1 MFPAGGDTV
10 FCLPEQEKA
19 VSPAYFIFILVLV
32 TVFALAIVLGGRE
45 ERLAALALALA
56 AILSPMV
63 LSHGFAGPEVGVV
76 LVDAALFATLA
87 GIAMRSRSFWPMW
100 ASGFQLCALAG
111 HLAAAKSP
119 SMLPAAYADTLAIW
133 SYAVM
138 VTLGAGILVERQE
151 RRGRR

>member
-1 MFPAGGDTV
+1 M
-10 FCLPEQEKA
+10 
-19 VSPAYFIFILVLV
+19 SPAYFAFLAALVIV
-32 TVFALAIVLGGRE
+32 CGLASLRGGRD
-45 ERLAALALALA
+45 ERLAAAGLAMA
-56 AILSPMV
+56 AVLSPMV
-63 LSHGFAGPEVGVV
+63 LSHGFAGPEMGII
-76 LVDAALFATLA
+76 LIDAALFAVLG

-119 SMLPAAYADTLAIW
+119 NMLPAAYADTLAIW

-138 VTLGAGILVERQE
+138 VTLAAGILVERQE